1 MTLRARDKVSIKFTN
16 LAFTLPK
23 ATNPKII
30 SKKRSGG
37 DAVGGAAVIEGEEET
52 LLQSY
57 TTVSEHQKKGR
68 TSTKKQLKVK
78 RSDSNGS
85 Q

>member
-1 MTLRARDKVSIKFTN
+1 M
-16 LAFTLPK
+16 
-23 ATNPKII
+23 
-30 SKKRSGG
+30 
-37 DAVGGAAVIEGEEET
+37 IEGEEET